1 MKKIIKTI
9 LAIIALAFPFIL
21 LLISLCGE
29 LGWKGL
35 VIFFGLMAGLGL
47 MVGLMVW
54 GEIWLINEYDL

>member
-35 VIFFGLMAGLGL
+35 VILFGLMAGL
-47 MVGLMVW
+47 GLMVW